1 MFGTK
6 IMKGGRVIGA
16 SKNLRGMRDYARK
29 SPVACVETL
38 RSPANRHNGQ
48 LTVTYADG
56 AYCTAHFA
64 CYEIMIDWV
73 RARRSWRQ
81 ARHVMRDED
90 MGYLTAPGLI
100 ASKSKAS

>member
-6 IMKGGRVIGA
+6 IVKGGCIVGT

-29 SPVACVETL
+29 SPVACVETR

-56 AYCTAHFA
+56 AYCTVHFA
-64 CYEIMIDWV
+64 SYGVMIDWV

-90 MGYLTAPGLI
+90 MGYLTRPGLI
-100 ASKSKAS
+100 AS